1 MLPRSIRSR
10 AEPARHQTSPRFPGD
25 TFALMLLPPYYSL
38 SFFFFFEQH
47 PCSGRL
53 RRLHPVLYN
62 DI

>member
-38 SFFFFFEQH
+38 SFFFFL
-47 PCSGRL
+47 SST
-53 RRLHPVLYN
+53 PVVAG
-62 DI
+62 